1 MCFLA
6 EYILNNVLHGMC
18 KRSYIALVSLVQYRY
33 EMHSSCAVVHFISI
47 YALQCR
53 AYMARLHC
61 VQNVMYYIYTASANI
76 TPAPRDH
83 LHGEICTVLL
93 RERADIEVAGYMQEK
108 CSRSVFTP

>member
-1 MCFLA
+1 MIVLLVMCFLA

-61 VQNVMYYIYTASANI
+61 VQNVMYYIYSR
-76 TPAPRDH
+76 TPIYRDAR
-83 LHGEICTVLL
+83 GKGFCPVNRGARYIGVIY
-93 RERADIEVAGYMQEK
+93 R
-108 CSRSVFTP
+108 

>member
-61 VQNVMYYIYTASANI
+61 VQNVMYYITPTALFLDQYH
-76 TPAPRDH
+76 PRDSR
-83 LHGEICTVLL
+83 EILVNT
-93 RERADIEVAGYMQEK
+93 K
-108 CSRSVFTP
+108 

>member
-61 VQNVMYYIYTASANI
+61 VQNVMYYINGDGGMMCGVKFSNFIA
-76 TPAPRDH
+76 
-83 LHGEICTVLL
+83 
-93 RERADIEVAGYMQEK
+93 K
-108 CSRSVFTP
+108 